1 MPCHRCGTRQA
12 DPERGK
18 ASPWRRGVLRAH
30 QVLICPDCAAGG
42 ALSELDRCAGCGG
55 TRLIRRLDQ
64 VECLDCG
71 RTRDVS
77 QEPDSQEPDSP
88 ELPGPRAEPPGALA
102 DEVASALGRI
112 FG

>member
-1 MPCHRCGTRQA
+1 MMPCYRCGTRQA
-12 DPERGK
+12 DPEQGK

-30 QVLICPDCAAGG
+30 QVLICPGCAASG
-42 ALSELDRCAGCGG
+42 ALTELDRCADCGG

-64 VECLDCG
+64 AECLDCG

-77 QEPDSQEPDSP
+77 QEPEGP
-88 ELPGPRAEPPGALA
+88 ENPEVPGPRAERPGTLA

>member
-1 MPCHRCGTRQA
+1 M
-12 DPERGK
+12 
-18 ASPWRRGVLRAH
+18 LREH
-30 QVLICPDCAAGG
+30 QVLICPECAADG
-42 ALSELDRCAGCGG
+42 ALSELDRCADCGG

-64 VECLDCG
+64 VECQGCG

-77 QEPDSQEPDSP
+77 QEPAGSAGP
-88 ELPGPRAEPPGALA
+88 ENPEVPGPRAEPGAAGTLA